1 MGLTRSLAYEL
12 APTRVNSIHPAFVA
26 DTPFWQGKDDLLA
39 DRRARTL
46 TGRNVITAD
55 ITHAVEF
62 LIDNPAV
69 NGIDLFVDGGWV
81 IN

>member
-1 MGLTRSLAYEL
+1 MTS
-12 APTRVNSIHPAFVA
+12 
-26 DTPFWQGKDDLLA
+26 
-39 DRRARTL
+39 
-46 TGRNVITAD
+46 D